1 MMETDSTMI
10 ERLRQ
15 LPTFEPLADD
25 VLEWLLE
32 HSQELQ
38 YDAGDMLFT
47 EGQSANY
54 FYIMLDGQ
62 VQIAKRMA
70 GQEIILATH
79 EAGAFT
85 GEIPLLT
92 GTAYIASARVL
103 QPTQILRVD
112 QESFEEL
119 LATCK
124 PLRSAIF
131 AEMAQRLQNLEGQ
144 LRQREKMASLGV
156 LAAGLAHELNNP
168 AAASRRAVG
177 NLREALQQLKVST
190 AAVNK
195 HQLAEEHIALLYKMQ
210 EQAVTQLASD
220 TSLDPLEQSDRE
232 DATGDWL
239 EAQGIDNAWELT
251 TIFVQARMSIEQ
263 LEQIQSTLPAATL
276 NDAMIWLNC
285 SLQTGELLKE
295 IENST
300 TRISELVLAVKS
312 YSYMDQT
319 AVQEV
324 DIHKGIDDTL
334 KILAHKLKKGVAV
347 TREYDSDLPHV
358 MAYGSELNQVW
369 TNLIDNA
376 VDAMHGEGELR
387 IRTSHKTDN
396 VLVEIIDNGPGIPA
410 EIQSRIF
417 EPFFTTKEVGK
428 GSGLGLDIAY
438 RIIVQHHHGDLRFT
452 SKPGETRFQISIPI
466 ELVCAV

>member
-1 MMETDSTMI
+1 MI

-32 HSQELQ
+32 HSEELS

-54 FYIMLDGQ
+54 FYILLDGQ
-62 VQIAKRMA
+62 VQITKRMG
-70 GQEIILATH
+70 GQEITLATH

-92 GTAYIASARVL
+92 GTAYIASARAL
-103 QPTQILRVD
+103 QPTHVLRVD

-131 AEMAQRLQNLEGQ
+131 AEVAQRLQNLEAQ

-168 AAASRRAVG
+168 SAASRRAVG
-177 NLREALQQLKVST
+177 NLREALQKLKVST
-190 AAVNK
+190 AAVNQHK
-195 HQLAEEHIALLYKMQ
+195 LAEEHIALLYQIQ
-210 EQAVTQLASD
+210 EQAVKQLASD

-232 DATGDWL
+232 DAMGDWL
-239 EAQGIDNAWELT
+239 ETQGIDAAWQLT
-251 TIFVQARMSIEQ
+251 ATFVQAGMTVEQ
-263 LEQIQSTLPAATL
+263 LEQIQSTLPTPTL
-276 NDAMIWLNC
+276 NDAVVWLEC

-319 AVQEV
+319 VVQEV

-334 KILAHKLKKGVAV
+334 KILTHKLKKGVTV
-347 TREYDSDLPHV
+347 LREYDSNLPNI

-376 VDAMHGEGELR
+376 VDAMHGEGQIR
-387 IRTSHKTDN
+387 IRTSHEADV
-396 VLVEIIDNGPGIPA
+396 VLVEIVDDGPGIPP

-438 RIIVQHHHGDLRFT
+438 RIVVQHHHGDLRFT

>member
-1 MMETDSTMI
+1 MI

-15 LPTFEPLADD
+15 LPTFAPLADD

-32 HSQELQ
+32 HSHELML
-38 YDAGDMLFT
+38 DAGDMLFT

-54 FYIMLDGQ
+54 FYILLDGQ
-62 VQIAKRMA
+62 VQIAKRMG

-103 QPTQILRVD
+103 QPTQVLRVD

-131 AEMAQRLQNLEGQ
+131 AEVAQRLQNLEGQ

-195 HQLAEEHIALLYKMQ
+195 HQLSEEHVALLYKLQ

-232 DATGDWL
+232 DEMGDWL
-239 EAQGIDNAWELT
+239 ESQGIDDAWELT
-251 TIFVQARMSIEQ
+251 AIFVQAGMTIEQ

-276 NDAMIWLNC
+276 HDAMVWLNC

-334 KILAHKLKKGVAV
+334 KILTHKLKKGVTV
-347 TREYDSDLPHV
+347 TREYDSDLPRV

-376 VDAMHGEGELR
+376 VDAMQGEGLIH
-387 IRTSHKTDN
+387 IRTSHEAGN
-396 VLVEIIDNGPGIPA
+396 VLVEIIDNGPGIPV

-466 ELVCAV
+466 ELVCTV